1 MRRSRTRSLNFGAG
15 RGGRTGDEPPSAVE
29 VVERAGE
36 PGASRGARDFS
47 IMPSCADA
55 TGGGLTAGEDS
66 LSMIAA

>member
-1 MRRSRTRSLNFGAG
+1 LRRSRTRSLNFGTG

-36 PGASRGARDFS
+36 PGASRDVECFS
-47 IMPSCADA
+47 VMPSCANA

-66 LSMIAA
+66 PSMIAV